1 MTTPVDIVQRYTA
14 NNNLKKNIL
23 VNTYK
28 NHYNEGEIK
37 FCNLK
42 RIGISLGD
50 MCGIKGKILN
60 LGLTYLKKDN
70 GLTNPFDLCLCKFNS
85 LIECLEDKFENF
97 HDYKLED
104 LSWEASGRR
113 YFEKERI
120 INRYNISFNHESPY
134 HKNLENGFLFEY
146 ENWKGGQFHFVDNNF
161 KNMKE
166 RYENRINNFLKT
178 IKEYEFITF
187 FYGSFDDEWNLN
199 DNQINRLSNAL
210 INLGCTKFEILNLE
224 RFI

>member
-1 MTTPVDIVQRYTA
+1 
-14 NNNLKKNIL
+14 
-23 VNTYK
+23 
-28 NHYNEGEIK
+28 
-37 FCNLK
+37 
-42 RIGISLGD
+42 
-50 MCGIKGKILN
+50 MCHIKGKILN

-70 GLTNPFDLCLCKFNS
+70 GLTYPFDLCVCKFDS

-97 HDYKLED
+97 HDYKLKD
-104 LSWEASGRR
+104 YSWE
-113 YFEKERI
+113 KNRI

-134 HKNLENGFLFEY
+134 HKNVDNVFLFES
-146 ENWKGGQFHFVDNNF
+146 EKWKGGQFHFVDNKF
-161 KNMKE
+161 KNMEE
-166 RYENRINNFLKT
+166 RYKNRINNFMKT

-187 FYGSFDDEWNLN
+187 FYGSIDDGWNLN